1 MILFPKTIDLMS
13 DHDRDFLNQKIINR
27 LNSIAFHLRIVFL
40 SNPDVN
46 FCFHE
51 EEKRIKLS
59 VEGIGGRCSIDTPI

>member
-1 MILFPKTIDLMS
+1 MNLFPKTIDLMS
-13 DHDRDFLNQKIINR
+13 DYDRDFLNQKIINR

-46 FCFHE
+46 FCFYE